1 MNIAHVTRDT
11 SCRCDASTGRDKLA
25 AAAVRVRSGASCDI
39 DISLLNVIKW
49 AFSSIYL
56 GSGQTGA
63 GDWGACWGQGAKT
76 ELKLSPYLQFPADT
90 PATARW
96 WCGAVP
102 AAVSPQIPN

>member
-63 GDWGACWGQGAKT
+63 GDWGACWGHGAKT
-76 ELKLSPYLQFPADT
+76 ELAVSPYLQFPANT
-90 PATARW
+90 VW